1 MAVRSTWVTSSVS
14 SSASSPGTWL
24 EVRVALLGQG
34 NQVLED
40 AIGGGAGDCAPS
52 SGGRDK
58 RTGGVE
64 AGSVS
69 EPWTSP

>member
-40 AIGGGAGDCAPS
+40 ANGGALGAPS